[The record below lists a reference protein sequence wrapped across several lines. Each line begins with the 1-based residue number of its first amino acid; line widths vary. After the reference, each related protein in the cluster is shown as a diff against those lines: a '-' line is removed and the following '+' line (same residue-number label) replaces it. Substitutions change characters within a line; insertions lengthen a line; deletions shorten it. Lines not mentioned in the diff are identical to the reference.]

1 MVGIIYTA
9 FILLSNLVLF
19 IIGLSSLALAS
30 DDPVIA
36 DPQENFKTLLLGC
49 DLISPLYFEIM

>member
-1 MVGIIYTA
+1 MVGLIYTA

-19 IIGLSSLALAS
+19 VIGLSSLALAS

-36 DPQENFKTLLLGC
+36 DPQEIFKTLLLG
-49 DLISPLYFEIM
+49 SGSVSSLYNF